1 MPSPEYRPRP
11 DVRRRALIT
20 TLIAIALLGSV
31 IALSPS
37 TPGIQPP
44 PALAFADVLKL
55 DARPQVLSS
64 ADQQRLNLRFE
75 QGVTM
80 LHARQFEFALAA
92 FHEVLS
98 LAPALPEA
106 HVNMGFTLLGLEQWK
121 AASDFFS
128 SAIDLRRDQLNAY
141 YGLALALGSLGDT
154 PGAIGAMQSYL
165 HRSPAT
171 DPYRSAGET
180 ALAQWRN
187 LERDSRARSDTPP
200 ATGASLQNPQ

>member
-1 MPSPEYRPRP
+1 MQSPENRPRP

-20 TLIAIALLGSV
+20 TLVAIALLGSAV
-31 IALSPS
+31 ALSPS

-44 PALAFADVLKL
+44 PALAFGDILKL
-55 DARPQVLSS
+55 KSRPQVLSN
-64 ADQQRLNLRFE
+64 AEQQRLKLRFE

-141 YGLALALGSLGDT
+141 YGLALALGSMGNI

-171 DPYRSAGET
+171 DPYRAAGET
-180 ALAQWRN
+180 ALAQWRAAESN
-187 LERDSRARSDTPP
+187 PGAGPDTLS
-200 ATGASLQNPQ
+200 ATGASVQNPQ